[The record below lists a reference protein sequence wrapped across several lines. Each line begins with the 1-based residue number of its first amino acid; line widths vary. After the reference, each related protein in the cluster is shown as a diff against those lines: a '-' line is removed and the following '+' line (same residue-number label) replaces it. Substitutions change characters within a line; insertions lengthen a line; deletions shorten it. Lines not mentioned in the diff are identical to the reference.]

1 MGFRF
6 LHAADL
12 HLDSPFTGLAAAAPV
27 EVAEMLRDATFGS
40 WRRIVDLAIEQRVD
54 FVLVAGDVFESA
66 NRTLLAQVRFRDGL
80 VQLSDARIPSFVV
93 TGNHDPLSGWEPS
106 VAWPPLAYRFPAHE
120 VTSVPVRRGGGEA
133 EPELARI
140 HGISFHVRDVTENLA
155 LRFRSDPGAPF
166 SIGLLHANVGSN
178 PAHAPYSPGSI
189 DDLRAA
195 GLDYWALGHIHKPAI
210 LSEGNPAIVYAG
222 NSQGRDPIEADAR
235 GCMLVSVRDDGVP
248 RVEHRATDVVR
259 WQLIDLQI
267 DSIDGDEALIDAVAG
282 AAAGARDTAGRSIIA
297 RVTLRGRGPLHE
309 SLRRPRYLED
319 LRATAQE
326 RLGLGRPFAWLES
339 IRDATR
345 PVVDIASL
353 RGGSDFVGGLLR
365 EIEGARAGLLDA
377 ARGGTQAP
385 AGDELRMA
393 LEPLFERSR
402 GRGILRDA
410 AGDPANLVRLLDEAE
425 TLLVDRL
432 TSEQ

>member
-155 LRFRSDPGAPF
+155 LRFRRDPGAPF

-248 RVEHRATDVVR
+248 RVEHRAMPSQVR
-259 WQLIDLQI
+259 RPARATPPGVR
-267 DSIDGDEALIDAVAG
+267 SSRESRCADAGRSTSRCAARGTSRISGRRRRSGSASGGRSPGSNRSAMPLARSSTSPRSGAG
-282 AAAGARDTAGRSIIA
+282 ATSSAGCSARSRERGPGFSMRLAGGRRLRSATSFASRSSRSSNGAAGAGSSATQQAIRRTSCGCSTRRRRSSSIA
-297 RVTLRGRGPLHE
+297 
-309 SLRRPRYLED
+309 
-319 LRATAQE
+319 
-326 RLGLGRPFAWLES
+326 
-339 IRDATR
+339 
-345 PVVDIASL
+345 
-353 RGGSDFVGGLLR
+353 
-365 EIEGARAGLLDA
+365 
-377 ARGGTQAP
+377 
-385 AGDELRMA
+385 
-393 LEPLFERSR
+393 
-402 GRGILRDA
+402 
-410 AGDPANLVRLLDEAE
+410 
-425 TLLVDRL
+425 
-432 TSEQ
+432 